1 MNKEEISTGYNNLDA
16 AWGYLKKSQ
25 LILIAARPGMG
36 KTTFLVNIGKRIVN
50 NHAVLLISLE
60 QSKINLIKRYGEL
73 NFTINDSPEFSI
85 EKLKDAIIE
94 SNCEIILIDYIQLI
108 DGDRNNII
116 NSLKTLALELNVCL
130 LITSQLS
137 RELEYRAI
145 DQRRPVI
152 ADLNNSILFESNRI
166 NDFDKVIFLY
176 ADSYYSADTLKNN
189 ILEVISLN
197 KNETEWKM
205 TELKM
210 SDTKNDLSE

>member
-1 MNKEEISTGYNNLDA
+1 MNREEISTGYNNLDA

-25 LILIAARPGMG
+25 LILLAARPGMG
-36 KTTFLVNIGKRIVN
+36 KTTFLVNIGKRIAN

-73 NFTINDSPEFSI
+73 NFTINDSPEFSM
-85 EKLKDAIIE
+85 EAIKTAIVG
-94 SNCEIILIDYIQLI
+94 SNCEVILIDYIQLI

-116 NSLKTLALELNVCL
+116 NSLKTLAIELNVCL

>member
-25 LILIAARPGMG
+25 LILLAARPGMG
-36 KTTFLVNIGKRIVN
+36 KTTFLVNIGKRIAN

-60 QSKINLIKRYGEL
+60 QSKINLVKRYGEL
-73 NFTINDSPEFSI
+73 NFTINDSPEFNI

-116 NSLKTLALELNVCL
+116 NSLKTLAIELNVCL

-152 ADLNNSILFESNRI
+152 ADLNNSVLFESDRI
-166 NDFDKVIFLY
+166 NNFDKVIFLY

-205 TELKM
+205 TELRI
-210 SDTKNDLSE
+210 SDTNIDLSE

>member
-25 LILIAARPGMG
+25 LILAASRPGMG
-36 KTTFLVNIGKRIVN
+36 KTTFLVNIGKRIAN
-50 NHAVLLISLE
+50 KHPVLLISLE
-60 QSKINLIKRYGEL
+60 KSKINLIKRYGEL
-73 NFTINDSPEFSI
+73 NFTINDSPEFNI

-108 DGDRNNII
+108 SVDRNNII
-116 NSLKTLALELNVCL
+116 NSLKTLAIELNVCM

-152 ADLNNSILFESNRI
+152 ADLNNSVLFESDRI
-166 NDFDKVIFLY
+166 NDFDKIIFLY
-176 ADSYYSADTLKNN
+176 ADSYYLADTLKNN

-197 KNETEWKM
+197 KNNTEWRT
-205 TELKM
+205 TELRI
-210 SDTKNDLSE
+210 SDTKIDLSE

>member
-25 LILIAARPGMG
+25 LVLVAARPGMG
-36 KTTFLVNIGKRIVN
+36 KTAFLVNIGKRIAN

-73 NFTINDSPEFSI
+73 NFTINDSPEFNI

-116 NSLKTLALELNVCL
+116 NSLKALAIELNVCI

-197 KNETEWKM
+197 KNDTEWKT

-210 SDTKNDLSE
+210 SDTKIDLSE

>member
-1 MNKEEISTGYNNLDA
+1 MNREEISTGYNNLDA

-25 LILIAARPGMG
+25 LILLAARPGMG
-36 KTTFLVNIGKRIVN
+36 KTTFLVNIGKRIAN

-73 NFTINDSPEFSI
+73 NFTINDSPEFSM
-85 EKLKDAIIE
+85 EAIKTAIVG
-94 SNCEIILIDYIQLI
+94 SNCEVILIDYIQLI

-116 NSLKTLALELNVCL
+116 NSLKTLAIELNVCL

-152 ADLNNSILFESNRI
+152 ADLNNSVLFESDRI
-166 NDFDKVIFLY
+166 NNFDKIIFLY
-176 ADSYYSADTLKNN
+176 AGSYYFADTLKNN

-197 KNETEWKM
+197 KNNTEWRT
-205 TELKM
+205 TELRV
-210 SDTKNDLSE
+210 SDTKIDLSE

>member
-25 LILIAARPGMG
+25 LILVAARPGMG
-36 KTTFLVNIGKRIVN
+36 KTTFLVNIGKRIAN
-50 NHAVLLISLE
+50 NHDVLLISME
-60 QSKINLIKRYGEL
+60 QSKINLSKRYGEL

-108 DGDRNNII
+108 DGVRNNII
-116 NSLKTLALELNVCL
+116 NSLKALAIELNVCI

-152 ADLNNSILFESNRI
+152 ADLNNSVLFESDRI
-166 NDFDKVIFLY
+166 NDFDKIIFLY
-176 ADSYYSADTLKNN
+176 ADSYYSADTLKNT

-197 KNETEWKM
+197 KNETEWKT

-210 SDTKNDLSE
+210 SDTKIDLSE

>member
-36 KTTFLVNIGKRIVN
+36 KTTFLVNIGKRIAN
-50 NHAVLLISLE
+50 NHVVLLISLE
-60 QSKINLIKRYGEL
+60 QSKINLSKRYGEL

-116 NSLKTLALELNVCL
+116 NSLKALALELKVCL

-152 ADLNNSILFESNRI
+152 ADLNNSVLFESDRK

-176 ADSYYSADTLKNN
+176 SDSYYSVDTLKNN

-197 KNETEWKM
+197 KNETEWKT

>member
-25 LILIAARPGMG
+25 LILVASRPGMG
-36 KTTFLVNIGKRIVN
+36 KTTFLVNIGKRIAN

-73 NFTINDSPEFSI
+73 NFTINDSPEFNI

-108 DGDRNNII
+108 DGDRNSII
-116 NSLKTLALELNVCL
+116 NSLKTLAIELNVCM

-145 DQRRPVI
+145 DQRRPVM
-152 ADLNNSILFESNRI
+152 ADLNNSVLFESDRI
-166 NDFDKVIFLY
+166 NDFDKIIYLY
-176 ADSYYSADTLKNN
+176 ADSYYLADTLKNN

-197 KNETEWKM
+197 KNNTEWRT
-205 TELKM
+205 TELRI
-210 SDTKNDLSE
+210 SDIKIDLSE

>member
-25 LILIAARPGMG
+25 LILAASRPGMG
-36 KTTFLVNIGKRIVN
+36 KTTFLVNIGKRIAN
-50 NHAVLLISLE
+50 KHPVLLISLE
-60 QSKINLIKRYGEL
+60 KSKINLIKRYGEL
-73 NFTINDSPEFSI
+73 NFTINDSPEFNI

-108 DGDRNNII
+108 GLDRNNII
-116 NSLKTLALELNVCL
+116 NSLKTLAIELNVCM

-152 ADLNNSILFESNRI
+152 ADLNNSVLFESDRI
-166 NDFDKVIFLY
+166 NDFDKIIFLY
-176 ADSYYSADTLKNN
+176 ADSYYLADTLKNN

-197 KNETEWKM
+197 KNNTEWRT
-205 TELKM
+205 TELRI
-210 SDTKNDLSE
+210 SDTKIDLSE

>member
-25 LILIAARPGMG
+25 LILLAARPGMG
-36 KTTFLVNIGKRIVN
+36 KTTLLVNIGKRIAN
-50 NHAVLLISLE
+50 NHPVLLISLE

-73 NFTINDSPEFSI
+73 NFTINDSPEFNI

-108 DGDRNNII
+108 SVDRNNII
-116 NSLKTLALELNVCL
+116 NSLKTLAIELNVCM

-152 ADLNNSILFESNRI
+152 ADLNNSVLFESDRI
-166 NDFDKVIFLY
+166 NDFDKIIFLY
-176 ADSYYSADTLKNN
+176 ADSYYLADTLKNN

-197 KNETEWKM
+197 KNNTEWRT
-205 TELKM
+205 TELRI
-210 SDTKNDLSE
+210 SDTKIDLSE

>member
-1 MNKEEISTGYNNLDA
+1 MNKVEISTGYNNLDA

-25 LILIAARPGMG
+25 LILLAARPGMG
-36 KTTFLVNIGKRIVN
+36 KTTFLVNIGKRIAN
-50 NHAVLLISLE
+50 NYALLLISLE

-73 NFTINDSPEFSI
+73 NFTINDSPEFNI

-108 DGDRNNII
+108 DGDRNNVI
-116 NSLKTLALELNVCL
+116 NSLKTLAIELNVCL

-152 ADLNNSILFESNRI
+152 ADLNNSVLFESDRI

-197 KNETEWKM
+197 KNETEWKT

-210 SDTKNDLSE
+210 SDTKNNLSE

>member
-25 LILIAARPGMG
+25 LILVAARPGMG

-176 ADSYYSADTLKNN
+176 ADSYYSDDTLKNN

>member
-25 LILIAARPGMG
+25 LILVASRPGMG
-36 KTTFLVNIGKRIVN
+36 KTTFLVNIGKRIAN

-73 NFTINDSPEFSI
+73 NFTINDSPEFNI

-108 DGDRNNII
+108 DGDRNSII
-116 NSLKTLALELNVCL
+116 NSLKTLAIELNVCM

-152 ADLNNSILFESNRI
+152 ADLNNSVLFESDRI
-166 NDFDKVIFLY
+166 NDFDKIIFLY
-176 ADSYYSADTLKNN
+176 ADSYYLADTLKNN

-197 KNETEWKM
+197 KNNTEWRT
-205 TELKM
+205 TELRI
-210 SDTKNDLSE
+210 SDTKIDLSE